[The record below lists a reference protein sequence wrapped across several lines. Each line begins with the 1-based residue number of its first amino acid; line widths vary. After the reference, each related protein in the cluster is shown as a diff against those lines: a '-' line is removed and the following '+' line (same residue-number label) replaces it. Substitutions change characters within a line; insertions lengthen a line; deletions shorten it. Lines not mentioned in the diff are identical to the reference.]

1 MILLWY
7 YSYVCYHVF
16 CFSLVV
22 WFSCWRG
29 VNDVTIDM
37 FSLKIGNYQIKLLI
51 YLSSTLSWIFLMC
64 SSFLQPNMLKT
75 SILFP
80 NDGFPFGFSTM
91 FSWNHLDTMWKQP
104 RLICCKSPKK
114 GRVHGET
121 TLNSLDRHRSRFF
134 LSASLRGDRKILR
147 AFIWGKNSATMMVLN
162 SKCGGPVKMPYNPYF
177 MELWECLK
185 RPRDI
190 ASFF

>member
-114 GRVHGET
+114 RACSRWNNPKLPGSPPIKVFPFRQP
-121 TLNSLDRHRSRFF
+121 SRRSQNTEGLYMRKK
-134 LSASLRGDRKILR
+134 LSDNDGFKQ
-147 AFIWGKNSATMMVLN
+147 
-162 SKCGGPVKMPYNPYF
+162 
-177 MELWECLK
+177 
-185 RPRDI
+185 
-190 ASFF
+190 